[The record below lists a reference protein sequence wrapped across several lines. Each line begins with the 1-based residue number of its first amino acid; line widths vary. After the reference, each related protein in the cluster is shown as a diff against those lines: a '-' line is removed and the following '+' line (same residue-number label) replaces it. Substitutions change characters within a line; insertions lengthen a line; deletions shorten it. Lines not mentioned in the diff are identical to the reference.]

1 MARVTPTDWQ
11 QLDCLHEE
19 EKNTIDW
26 LADTLPK
33 DYELF
38 AGLGWAASH
47 SNGTAYFGEIDIAV
61 LAPSGK
67 LLIIE
72 QKNGGISVEGGDLLK
87 YYGGPGKSVLQQTR
101 RSVDAVKRQWSNQN
115 HTQPLALESLV
126 YLPDYRVHDLS
137 SVQVQ
142 AERIIDKEQSKD
154 LPDIIRHLLDGSPDF
169 NKQQEVLG
177 FLHGTAAII
186 QDPDIASLRTDLR
199 YQTEGQVLTRTISRL
214 QLSPWRMRVSGRAGS
229 GKTLLGQSLFRAA
242 KQRGE
247 KVLYLCYNRPLADGV
262 ARSLKAPTAAKIG
275 RAHV

>member
-72 QKNGGISVEGGDLLK
+72 QKNGGLSVVQGDLIK
-87 YYGGPGKSVLQQTR
+87 RYNNQNKSVLGQIR
-101 RSVDAVKRQWSNQN
+101 RSVDAIKRQWSVQG
-115 HTQPLALESLV
+115 HSQPLSLESLI
-126 YLPDYRVHDLS
+126 YLPDYRVSEFS
-137 SVQVQ
+137 SIQVQ
-142 AERIIDKEQSKD
+142 AERVI
-154 LPDIIRHLLDGSPDF
+154 
-169 NKQQEVLG
+169 
-177 FLHGTAAII
+177 
-186 QDPDIASLRTDLR
+186 
-199 YQTEGQVLTRTISRL
+199 
-214 QLSPWRMRVSGRAGS
+214 
-229 GKTLLGQSLFRAA
+229 
-242 KQRGE
+242 
-247 KVLYLCYNRPLADGV
+247 
-262 ARSLKAPTAAKIG
+262 
-275 RAHV
+275 